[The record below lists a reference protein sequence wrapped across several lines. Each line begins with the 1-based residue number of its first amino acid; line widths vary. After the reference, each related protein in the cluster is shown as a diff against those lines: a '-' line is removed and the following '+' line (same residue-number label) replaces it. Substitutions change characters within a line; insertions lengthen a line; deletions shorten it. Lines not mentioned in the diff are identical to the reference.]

1 MGRPD
6 RRVAAPGD
14 PPVTTPAAS
23 AASEPSHERGAAPF
37 SAHSPVVADVLRALP
52 DMAGERAVRL
62 AESFVPI
69 FLGKAPMGLLER
81 SPRELARICLDTLV
95 FLDRTETDRVAAEV
109 LNPEPG
115 GQGWRSPFTVVR
127 TNVSERPF
135 IVDTIRE
142 FISSR
147 ELQIKTL
154 VYPLMAVSRDEN
166 GAVTGFA
173 QPGEEGRKE
182 SIVYAEIE
190 RVAEPDPRKQVLD
203 GIVRRLEDV
212 VRATDD
218 FGLMVDKVADVISEL
233 GFHIRDVPARR
244 EEFREVQ
251 AFLRWLRDGGFVFL
265 GYREYTIGEVEA
277 VGGPAVMVEPGSGLG
292 VLQDESRSSYAK
304 PVPLSDLPEGMH
316 ESALSGPLLIISK
329 TNAESTVHRRARM
342 DYIGV
347 KKLGPDGAVTG
358 EHRFLGLFTS
368 RAYAEAAQDIPIL
381 RKKLANVL
389 ERSGVAEGSHDYKE
403 IITIFDSLP
412 KEELFLASEEEI
424 HRDVRTILTRYDTE
438 GVIVSLRRDALGRGL
453 SIMVV
458 LPRARF
464 SGGFRRDFE
473 RTLVERYDAL
483 ILNYHLAMSEGDQA
497 RLHFYVGGPRE
508 RLARVESAELEETV
522 ARLTRSW
529 ADELRDRLDAL
540 YPPEDARRLA
550 QRYAEVF
557 PPDYQAANDPK
568 AAVRDIVELEEMKAA
583 ERMESVR
590 FFDDDGGE
598 QSCEL
603 RVYIRRHKIVLS
615 DFMPVLEN
623 CGLRVIAVSPFEL
636 QEDGDLGGSAVYSF
650 EVQAAGG
657 VPVDVEARGDVL
669 AEAVLAVR
677 AGNATDDGFNRLVE
691 RTGMAWRE
699 AEVLRAYAHYAF
711 QLGVVPTRQV
721 VRTALAT
728 HPEVGLLLFRLFEAR
743 FDPDAVGGASSAAEA
758 GTEAGGAGEGGGA
771 DWGGGGGGG
780 KGEGGRAGADAGEG
794 GGADESEGEGAD
806 AGAESERPRAS
817 PGSKRATAAR
827 EGPRER
833 EMRATEAAD
842 IKRRIAAG
850 LASVGSLAFD
860 RALRALQGVIDATVR
875 TNYYLTGGRTPTRR
889 SGGVPYV
896 SFKFECERL
905 REVHGKRL
913 QYEVWVRSARMEGVH
928 LRGASVAR
936 GGIRHSDRE
945 DDFRTEI
952 QGLAYTQMVKNAV
965 IVPGGSKG
973 GFVCLRALADREAM
987 AEEVKA
993 QYRTLI
999 RGLLDVTDNIDG
1011 EGVRPERVVC
1021 RDGFDPYLVVAADKG
1036 TAAFSDLANELAADY
1051 GFWLDDAF
1059 ASGGT
1064 NGYDHKVVGIT
1075 AGGAWESVKRH
1086 FREKGKDIQK
1096 DAFTV
1101 AGIGDMSGDVFGN
1114 GMLLSRAIRLV
1125 AAFDHRHV
1133 FIDPDPDPE
1142 ASFEERK
1149 RLFEMERSSWDD
1161 YDRGK
1166 LSAGGMIVPRAI
1178 KSVDLGD
1185 EAAAVLGL
1193 PEDQRSLDGESLIK
1207 AVLAAPVDLLWNG
1220 GIGTYV
1226 KAGHESHADAG
1237 DRSNDAVRIDVDEL
1251 RATAVGEGGNLGF
1264 TQAARVEY
1272 ALRGGRINTDAL
1284 DNSGGV
1290 DLSDREVNLKILLN
1304 EALRSGDA
1312 TREERNQLLH
1322 RLTDEVA
1329 AQALRDNEY
1338 QSLAVSLDEYR
1349 ARRGV
1354 DHFWGLMGDL
1364 VRTGLLDREAEGLP
1378 SWDDLSARREANDS
1392 LTRPELAVLLAYAKL
1407 HLKSELLASSLPD
1420 DPAAAGYFLDYF
1432 PSDAMELVGRE
1443 RAGNHRLRRE
1453 IVASQLTNDLVDVM
1467 GATFPTRMSRETGR
1481 AEDEVAR
1488 AWLVASQLTQHRRT
1502 LDAICARE
1510 PQVRTGPAYR
1520 WVMGLADVLERT
1532 TRWVLANS
1540 DPGESSTS
1548 LVDDNLA
1555 ELEALRGRF
1564 HELVAG
1570 EDREAFHASVQQA
1583 VRLGVDEP
1591 FARNLFALRYF
1602 DHLLEILRLAR
1613 TVGTEPVK
1621 AARIYY
1627 WVTEELRIPWL
1638 VSSIEKATD
1647 ETNRWERR
1655 WSLGLVDDIGAVR
1668 RRLTGIALAGGQT
1681 LADALDFGGNGS
1693 PLDRFH
1699 ALLDE
1704 MGAEETATLAGLSVA
1719 VKAIREAAP

>member
-1 MGRPD
+1 MTNTGGSGQPGPANDRPSD
-6 RRVAAPGD
+6 PFAPN
-14 PPVTTPAAS
+14 
-23 AASEPSHERGAAPF
+23 
-37 SAHSPVVADVLRALP
+37 PVVADVLRVLR
-52 DMAGERAVRL
+52 DLAGERHARL

-81 SPRELARICLDTLV
+81 SPDELARLCLDTIL
-95 FLDRTETDRVAAEV
+95 FMDRGRPGRVDAEV

-115 GQGWRSPFTVVR
+115 QDGWQPQFTVVR

-142 FISSR
+142 FLSSQN
-147 ELQIKTL
+147 LQISHF
-154 VYPLMAVSRDEN
+154 VYPLMTVLRDEE
-166 GAVTGFA
+166 GYVAEFGR
-173 QPGEEGRKE
+173 PGSEGPQE
-182 SIVYAEIE
+182 SVVYVEME
-190 RVAEPDPRKQVLD
+190 RVADAAQRERLREET
-203 GIVRRLEDV
+203 VRRLEDV
-212 VRATDD
+212 VKSTDD
-218 FGLMVDKVADVISEL
+218 FGLMVDKIADLVSEL
-233 GFHIRDVPARR
+233 SFHIRNVPARR
-244 EEFREVQ
+244 DEFREIQ

-265 GYREYTIGEVEA
+265 GYRAYAIEEMEPGSGLAA
-277 VGGPAVMVEPGSGLG
+277 VVEPGSGLG
-292 VLQDESRSSYAK
+292 ILQEETASSFAK
-304 PVPLSDLPEGMH
+304 PVLLSDLPEGMY
-316 ESALSGPLLIISK
+316 ERATSGPLLIISK

-347 KKLGPDGAVTG
+347 KRLGQDGAVTG

-381 RKKLANVL
+381 RDKLANVL
-389 ERSGVAEGSHDYKE
+389 KRSGVAEGSHDYKE

-412 KEELFLASEEEI
+412 KEELFLASDEEI
-424 HRDVRTILTRYDTE
+424 HRDVRTILTRYNTE
-438 GVIVSLRRDALGRGL
+438 GVIVSLRRDASGRGL

-458 LPRARF
+458 LPRTRF

-473 RTLVERYDAL
+473 RTLVDRYGAV

-497 RLHFYVGGPRE
+497 RLHFYVGGPGE
-508 RLARVESAELEETV
+508 RLAAIDATELEETV

-529 ADELRDRLDAL
+529 ADELRDRLDAIHS
-540 YPPEDARRLA
+540 PEEARRLA
-550 QRYAEVF
+550 QRYDAIF
-557 PPDYQAANDPK
+557 PADYRAANDP
-568 AAVRDIVELEEMKAA
+568 AVAVRDLAELEQMKADG
-583 ERMESVR
+583 RLESVR
-590 FFDDDGGE
+590 FFENDGGGE
-598 QSCEL
+598 SCEL
-603 RVYIRRHKIVLS
+603 KVYIRRHKIILS

-636 QEDGDLGGSAVYSF
+636 HEDDGQGGLAIYSF
-650 EVQAAGG
+650 DVQAVGG
-657 VPVDVEARGDVL
+657 AKVDVEARGPVL
-669 AEAVLAVR
+669 SEAILAVR
-677 AGNATDDGFNRLVE
+677 AGDATDDAFNRLVE

-699 AEVLRAYAHYAF
+699 ADVLRAYAHYAF

-728 HPEVGLLLFRLFEAR
+728 HPGVGLLLFRLFEAR
-743 FDPDAVGGASSAAEA
+743 FDPDAC
-758 GTEAGGAGEGGGA
+758 AGEEDPGKARGA
-771 DWGGGGGGG
+771 
-780 KGEGGRAGADAGEG
+780 RAAG
-794 GGADESEGEGAD
+794 
-806 AGAESERPRAS
+806 
-817 PGSKRATAAR
+817 
-827 EGPRER
+827 
-833 EMRATEAAD
+833 
-842 IKRRIAAG
+842 IKLQIAAG
-850 LASVGSLAFD
+850 LADVGSLAYD
-860 RALRALQGVIDATVR
+860 RALRALQAVIEATVR
-875 TNYYLTGGRTPTRR
+875 TNYYVAGDGEPVRR

-896 SFKFECERL
+896 SFKFECDRL
-905 REVHGKRL
+905 REVLASRL
-913 QYEVWVRSARMEGVH
+913 KYEVWVRSSRMEGVH
-928 LRGASVAR
+928 LRGAMVAR

-945 DDFRTEI
+945 DDFRTEV
-952 QGLAYTQMVKNAV
+952 QGLVYTQMVKNAV

-973 GFVCLRALADREAM
+973 GFVCLRSLPTREEMADEAQ
-987 AEEVKA
+987 A

-1011 EGVRPERVVC
+1011 NGARPERVV
-1021 RDGFDPYLVVAADKG
+1021 RYDGFDPYLVVAADKG
-1036 TAAFSDLANELAADY
+1036 TAAFSDLANALAADY

-1142 ASFEERK
+1142 TSFEER
-1149 RLFEMERSSWDD
+1149 RRIFDLGRSSWDD
-1161 YDRGK
+1161 YDRAK
-1166 LSAGGMIVPRAI
+1166 LSPGGMVVPREI
-1178 KSVDLGD
+1178 KSVDLTE

-1226 KAGHESHADAG
+1226 KAGNESHADAG
-1237 DRSNDAVRIDVDEL
+1237 DRSNDAVRIDVDDL
-1251 RATAVGEGGNLGF
+1251 KAAVVGEGGNLGF

-1272 ALRGGRINTDAL
+1272 ALKGGRINTDAL

-1304 EALRSGDA
+1304 EALRAGDA
-1312 TREERNQLLH
+1312 TSGDRNQLLH

-1329 AQALRDNEY
+1329 AQVLLDNEY

-1354 DHFWGLMGDL
+1354 DHYWALMGDL

-1378 SWDDLSARREANDS
+1378 SWDELRARREANES

-1407 HLKSELLASSLPD
+1407 HLKSALLGSGLPD
-1420 DPAAAGYFLDYF
+1420 DPAAEGYFFGYF
-1432 PSDAMELVGRE
+1432 PAAAVELVGRE
-1443 RAGNHRLRRE
+1443 GARKHRLRRE

-1467 GATFPTRMSRETGR
+1467 GASFLTRVSRETGR
-1481 AEDEVAR
+1481 GPAEVAR
-1488 AWLVASQLTQHRRT
+1488 AWLVASQLTQHRKT
-1502 LDAICARE
+1502 LEAICARE
-1510 PQVRTGPAYR
+1510 AQVRAGSAYR
-1520 WVMGLADVLERT
+1520 WVMGLAQVLERT
-1532 TRWVLANS
+1532 TRWVLANC
-1540 DPGESSTS
+1540 DPDESSTS
-1548 LVDDNLA
+1548 LIEGDLA
-1555 ELEALRGRF
+1555 AIEALRGRF

-1570 EDREAFHASVQQA
+1570 EDREAFLSSVDQA
-1583 VRLGVDEP
+1583 VGLGVNEE
-1591 FARNLFALRYF
+1591 FARSLFTLRYF

-1613 TVGTEPVK
+1613 TSETTPVK
-1621 AARIYY
+1621 AARTYY

-1638 VSSIEKATD
+1638 ASCIEKAGA
-1647 ETNRWERR
+1647 EGNKWERR
-1655 WSLGLVDDIGAVR
+1655 WSLGLIEDIGATR
-1668 RRLTGIALAGGQT
+1668 RRLTAAALAGDPT
-1681 LADALDFGGNGS
+1681 FANAFDFGGNGS
-1693 PLDRFH
+1693 RLDRFH
-1699 ALLDE
+1699 GLLDE
-1704 MGAEETATLAGLSVA
+1704 MRSEEAVPTLAGLSVA
-1719 VKAIREAAP
+1719 VQAVRQAAGAG

>member
-6 RRVAAPGD
+6 RRVAAREDVRPATAAA
-14 PPVTTPAAS
+14 PP
-23 AASEPSHERGAAPF
+23 ASEPADALLTAR
-37 SAHSPVVADVLRALP
+37 SPVVNDVLGALQ
-52 DMAGERAVRL
+52 DMADERLVRL

-69 FLGKAPMGLLER
+69 FLGKAPVSLLER
-81 SPRELARICLDTLV
+81 NSRELARICLDTLG
-95 FLDRTETDRVAAEV
+95 FLDRAEADRVDAEIS
-109 LNPEPG
+109 NPEPG
-115 GQGWRSPFTVVR
+115 DRGWQSPFTAVR

-154 VYPLMAVSRDEN
+154 VYPLMAVSRDED
-166 GAVTGFA
+166 GRITGFA
-173 QPGEEGRKE
+173 RPGEEGRKE

-190 RVAEPDPRKQVLD
+190 RIEDADQRKQVLD
-203 GIVRRLEDV
+203 GTIRRLQDV

-218 FGLMVDKVADVISEL
+218 FGPMVDKVAEVVSEL
-233 GFHIRDVPARR
+233 GFHIRSVPGRR

-265 GYREYTIGEVEA
+265 GYREYTIGDVED
-277 VGGPAVMVEPGSGLG
+277 GRGPAVVVEPGSGLG
-292 VLQDESRSSYAK
+292 VLQDESRSSFVR
-304 PVPLSDLPEGMH
+304 PVPLSDLPAGLH
-316 ESALSGPLLIISK
+316 ESALSGPLLVISK

-347 KKLGPDGAVTG
+347 KKLGQDGAVAG

-381 RKKLANVL
+381 REKLANVL

-508 RLARVESAELEETV
+508 RLAQVDTGELEEAV

-529 ADELRDRLDAL
+529 ADELRDRLDAA

-568 AAVRDIVELEEMKAA
+568 VAVRDILELEEMKAG

-590 FFDDDGGE
+590 FFDDGAD

-623 CGLRVIAVSPFEL
+623 CGLRVIAVSPFDL
-636 QEDGDLGGSAVYSF
+636 QENGHLGGSAVYSF

-657 VPVDVEARGDVL
+657 APVDVDARGDVL

-677 AGNATDDGFNRLVE
+677 AGDATDDGFNRLVE

-728 HPEVGLLLFRLFEAR
+728 HPGVGLLLFRLFEAR
-743 FDPDAVGGASSAAEA
+743 FDPDAVGAAS
-758 GTEAGGAGEGGGA
+758 AGETNAAQA
-771 DWGGGGGGG
+771 DDAT
-780 KGEGGRAGADAGEG
+780 ETPADAGG
-794 GGADESEGEGAD
+794 QTDEGAAANAGDEGD
-806 AGAESERPRAS
+806 AQAQASRGA
-817 PGSKRATAAR
+817 KRATAER
-827 EGPRER
+827 EGPEAREI
-833 EMRATEAAD
+833 RAREAAR
-842 IKRRIAAG
+842 IKRRIAAA
-850 LASVGSLAFD
+850 LAGVDSLAFD
-860 RALRALQGVIDATVR
+860 RALRALQGVVDATVR
-875 TNYYLTGGRTPTRR
+875 TNYYLTGGRRPARR

-896 SFKFECERL
+896 SFKFECARL
-905 REVHGKRL
+905 REIQGNRL
-913 QYEVWVRSARMEGVH
+913 LHEVWVRSARMEGVH

-945 DDFRTEI
+945 DDFRTEV
-952 QGLAYTQMVKNAV
+952 QGLVYTQMVKNAV

-973 GFVCLRALADREAM
+973 GFVCLRAMADREAM
-987 AEEVKA
+987 AEEVRA

-1064 NGYDHKVVGIT
+1064 NGYDHKAVGIT

-1086 FREKGKDIQK
+1086 FREKGKDIQE

-1142 ASFEERK
+1142 VSFEERK
-1149 RLFEMERSSWDD
+1149 RLFELERSSWDD

-1166 LSAGGMIVPRAI
+1166 LSAGGMVVPREI
-1178 KSVDLGD
+1178 KSVELAE

-1251 RATAVGEGGNLGF
+1251 RAVAVGEGGNLGF

-1290 DLSDREVNLKILLN
+1290 NLSDREVNLKILLN
-1304 EALRSGDA
+1304 EALRSGAA

-1322 RLTDEVA
+1322 RLADEVA

-1354 DHFWGLMGDL
+1354 DHFWALMGKL
-1364 VRTGLLDREAEGLP
+1364 VEDGLLDREAEGLP
-1378 SWDDLSARREANDS
+1378 SWDELRARREANDS

-1407 HLKSELLASSLPD
+1407 HLKSALLRSSLPD
-1420 DPAAAGYFLDYF
+1420 DPAADGYFFGYF
-1432 PSDAMELVGRE
+1432 PSAAVELAGRE
-1443 RAGNHRLRRE
+1443 QARAHRLRRE

-1467 GATFPTRMSRETGR
+1467 GATFLTRMSRETGR

-1488 AWLVASQLTQHRRT
+1488 AWLVASQLTRHRQT

-1510 PQVRTGPAYR
+1510 SQVRTGPAYR
-1520 WVMGLADVLERT
+1520 WVMGLAKVLERT
-1532 TRWVLANS
+1532 TRWVLANC
-1540 DPGESSTS
+1540 DPGESPTS
-1548 LVDDNLA
+1548 LVEDNLS

-1570 EDREAFHASVQQA
+1570 EDREDFNASVQEA
-1583 VRLGVDEP
+1583 VRLGVEEP
-1591 FARNLFALRYF
+1591 FAQDLFALRYF
-1602 DHLLEILRLAR
+1602 NHLLEILRLAR
-1613 TVGTEPVK
+1613 AAETDPEK

-1647 ETNRWERR
+1647 EANRWERR
-1655 WSLGLVDDIGAVR
+1655 WSLGLIDDIGAVR
-1668 RRLTGIALAGGQT
+1668 RRLTAVSLAGGQT

-1699 ALLDE
+1699 ALLKEMDDE
-1704 MGAEETATLAGLSVA
+1704 DAPTLASLSVVVQVVRQA
-1719 VKAIREAAP
+1719 AGREAS

>member
-1 MGRPD
+1 M
-6 RRVAAPGD
+6 
-14 PPVTTPAAS
+14 TTPAA
-23 AASEPSHERGAAPF
+23 ASETSEPPNGRGAAPF
-37 SAHSPVVADVLRALP
+37 AAHSPVVADVLRALP
-52 DMAGERAVRL
+52 DVAGERAARL

-69 FLGKAPMGLLER
+69 FLGKAPLSLLER
-81 SPRELARICLDTLV
+81 SSRELARICVDTLA
-95 FLDRTETDRVAAEV
+95 FLDRTQADRVDAEV

-115 GQGWRSPFTVVR
+115 DQGWQSPFTVVR

-147 ELQIKTL
+147 DLQIKTL
-154 VYPLMAVSRDEN
+154 VYPLMAVSRDED
-166 GAVTGFA
+166 GAITGFA
-173 QPGEEGRKE
+173 RPGEEGLKE
-182 SIVYAEIE
+182 SIVYAEVE
-190 RVAEPDPRKQVLD
+190 RVAEADQREQVLD
-203 GIVRRLEDV
+203 GTAARLQDV

-218 FGLMVDKVADVISEL
+218 FGLMVDKVSDVVSEL
-233 GFHIRDVPARR
+233 GFHIRNVPGRR
-244 EEFREVQ
+244 EEFREIQ

-277 VGGPAVMVEPGSGLG
+277 VRGPAVMVEPGSGLG
-292 VLQDESRSSYAK
+292 VLQNESRSSYAE
-304 PVPLSDLPEGMH
+304 PVPLGDLPDGMH

-347 KKLGPDGAVTG
+347 KKLGQDGAVTG

-381 RKKLANVL
+381 REKLANVL

-473 RTLVERYDAL
+473 RTLVEGYDAL

-497 RLHFYVGGPRE
+497 RLHFYVGGPRD
-508 RLARVESAELEETV
+508 RLARVDAAELEETV

-540 YPPEDARRLA
+540 HPPEDARRLA

-568 AAVRDIVELEEMKAA
+568 VAVRDIVELEEMKAGK
-583 ERMESVR
+583 RMESVR
-590 FFDDDGGE
+590 FFDDGGGR
-598 QSCEL
+598 SCEL

-623 CGLRVIAVSPFEL
+623 CGLRVIAVSPFDL
-636 QEDGDLGGSAVYSF
+636 QENGDLGGSAVYSF

-657 VPVDVEARGDVL
+657 APVDVEARGDVL

-677 AGNATDDGFNRLVE
+677 AGDATDDGFNRLVE

-743 FDPDAVGGASSAAEA
+743 FDPDAVGEAIPARGAKGGEEAEDV
-758 GTEAGGAGEGGGA
+758 GEAQ
-771 DWGGGGGGG
+771 
-780 KGEGGRAGADAGEG
+780 GGRAHAPQKGQ
-794 GGADESEGEGAD
+794 
-806 AGAESERPRAS
+806 
-817 PGSKRATAAR
+817 RATAAR

-833 EMRATEAAD
+833 EIRATEAAR

-850 LASVGSLAFD
+850 LAGVGSLAFD
-860 RALRALQGVIDATVR
+860 RALRALQGVVDATVR
-875 TNYYLTGGRTPTRR
+875 TNYYATGGRAPARR

-896 SFKFECERL
+896 SFKFECKRF
-905 REVHGKRL
+905 REIHGNRL
-913 QYEVWVRSARMEGVH
+913 QHEVWVRSARMEGVH
-928 LRGASVAR
+928 LRGAGVAR

-973 GFVCLRALADREAM
+973 GFVCLRALAGREAM

-999 RGLLDVTDNIDG
+999 RGMLDVTDNIDG
-1011 EGVRPERVVC
+1011 EGVRPKRVVC

-1064 NGYDHKVVGIT
+1064 NGYDHKAVGIT

-1086 FREKGKDIQK
+1086 FREKGKDVGK

-1114 GMLLSRAIRLV
+1114 GMLLSRAIRLL

-1133 FIDPDPDPE
+1133 FIDPHPDPK

-1149 RLFEMERSSWDD
+1149 RLFELERSSWDD

-1178 KSVDLGD
+1178 KSVNLTK

-1193 PEDQRSLDGESLIK
+1193 PEDKRSLDGESLIK

-1226 KAGHESHADAG
+1226 KAGRESHADAG

-1251 RATAVGEGGNLGF
+1251 RAVAVAEGGNLGF

-1329 AQALRDNEY
+1329 AQALRDNER

-1354 DHFWGLMGDL
+1354 DHFWALMGDL
-1364 VRTGLLDREAEGLP
+1364 VRTGMLDREAEGLP
-1378 SWDDLSARREANDS
+1378 SWDELSARREANHS

-1407 HLKSELLASSLPD
+1407 HLKSALLDSSLPD

-1432 PSDAMELVGRE
+1432 PSAAVDLVGRD
-1443 RAGNHRLRRE
+1443 RARNHRLRRE

-1467 GATFPTRMSRETGR
+1467 GATFLTRMSRETGR

-1488 AWLVASQLTQHRRT
+1488 AWLVASQLTRHRQT

-1510 PQVRTGPAYR
+1510 AQVRTGPAYR

-1532 TRWVLANS
+1532 TRWVLANAA
-1540 DPGESSTS
+1540 PEESSTP
-1548 LVDDNLA
+1548 LVEDNLA
-1555 ELEALRGRF
+1555 ELEALRGQF

-1613 TVGTEPVK
+1613 TARTDPAK

-1647 ETNRWERR
+1647 EASRWERR

-1668 RRLTGIALAGGQT
+1668 RRLTAVALAGDQT
-1681 LADALDFGGNGS
+1681 LADAFDFGGNGS

-1704 MGAEETATLAGLSVA
+1704 MGAEETPTLAGLSVA
-1719 VKAIREAAP
+1719 VQIVRQAAGTRKGNRSQ